1 MAIKSALEEISR
13 YRNAY
18 FLALSVA
25 LGSLFY
31 GYDVGLIGGVLSL
44 SSFQHYFGLDNKNPR
59 EKAWLNGNIVAALQ
73 VGCLFGALGVGSFS
87 SRYGRKPCLL
97 ASGAIYVVGS
107 AMQCVV
113 GLRGTREHA
122 LNLLYA
128 GRFIGGI
135 GVGMVSALV
144 PSYVSEC
151 TPRAIRG
158 RCTGL
163 IQLAINTGILLSFWV
178 NYFASKNIAASE
190 SQWRVP
196 FAIQVLPGLLFLLV
210 MPFQPESP
218 RFMVEHEQYDRAA
231 HTLSLLSRTTADD
244 STILATIEEINV
256 DFVGKQKLSISEQI
270 MRMGESRGVALRCFI
285 PSLVMFFQQWTG
297 TNAINYFSPQ
307 IFASLG
313 IGETTAGLFAT
324 GVYGAVK
331 VISVSLVLTFAVEG
345 MGRKKCLIIG
355 GLGQGAMMLWIG
367 GYSALHPPTA
377 PFTPAPSSYIS
388 IVAVYLYAAF
398 FSFGWGPIPWVV
410 AAEVAPNHLRTA
422 SMSIATGVNWLF
434 SLTISKL
441 TPIMLNE
448 MDYGTFLLFGF
459 CCLIMAFWAWL
470 CLPETAGLGLEEIGL
485 LFDKDVIL
493 RALQDAPGGRI
504 FIGGRRAAP
513 IAKLPTPQD
522 CAAIIGVEDL
532 QEAVGRESDLG
543 DPGDTKFRSRNKG
556 RMGASE
562 SSRSSQ

>member
-1 MAIKSALEEISR
+1 MTIKSALEELSQ

-44 SSFQHYFGLDNKNPR
+44 GSFQHYFGLDNMNPR
-59 EKAWLNGNIVAALQ
+59 ERAGLNGNIVAVLKVWGTRCGIFLA
-73 VGCLFGALGVGSFS
+73 

-113 GLRGTREHA
+113 GLGKTREHA
-122 LNLLYA
+122 LSLLYA

-190 SQWRVP
+190 CQWRVP
-196 FAIQVLPGLLFLLV
+196 FAIQVVPGLLFLLV

-231 HTLSLLSRTTADD
+231 QTLAFLNRTTAED
-244 STILATIEEINV
+244 SAILATIEEIKV
-256 DFVGKQKLSISEQI
+256 DFAGKQKLSISEQI
-270 MRMGESRGVALRCFI
+270 MRMGDSRAVALRCFI

-331 VISVSLVLTFAVEG
+331 VISVSLVLAFAVEG

-367 GYSALHPPTA
+367 GYSALHPTTA
-377 PFTPAPSSYIS
+377 PFTPAPSSYVS

-398 FSFGWGPIPWVV
+398 FCFGWGPIPWVV

-448 MDYGTFLLFGF
+448 IDYGTFLLFGF

-485 LFDKDVIL
+485 LFEKDVIL
-493 RALQDAPGGRI
+493 RALQDAPGGRL
-504 FIGGRRAAP
+504 FIGSGRAAP
-513 IAKLPTPQD
+513 FGNSTSTTFNVLLSQNVIFGPTTSISGGFTLQSVTAEMLLPSAT
-522 CAAIIGVEDL
+522 CATFFG
-532 QEAVGRESDLG
+532 Q
-543 DPGDTKFRSRNKG
+543 FNF
-556 RMGASE
+556 
-562 SSRSSQ
+562 